1 MNNLCDIKNYNKT
14 FETHDIKIY
23 IKHYIDLVNEYMV
36 FSVDNMS
43 IQNEEYLLFLI
54 KRGIETLMHCF
65 KTLLM
70 YTKNLQLT
78 MFHCKKALYYYI
90 EFIGQIGDITMQH
103 SYLQLNS
110 KDAILFVYKKTI
122 YDIDNSYRQSF
133 ILTDKEPLFLSNMSN
148 YMILFNDSLLFILQ
162 NDSLKH
168 TEKKNTIYFAIK
180 KATRVINKI
189 VKKDSDTSDKIC
201 KYSLFFLQIIQT
213 HPIDTIKYSNICEI
227 FINKLHKYSLK
238 NDLND
243 VDAKLKEKLYI
254 GTFEKNLLELSPLR
268 FINWLLNPL

>member
-1 MNNLCDIKNYNKT
+1 
-14 FETHDIKIY
+14 
-23 IKHYIDLVNEYMV
+23 
-36 FSVDNMS
+36 
-43 IQNEEYLLFLI
+43 
-54 KRGIETLMHCF
+54 
-65 KTLLM
+65 
-70 YTKNLQLT
+70 
-78 MFHCKKALYYYI
+78 
-90 EFIGQIGDITMQH
+90 
-103 SYLQLNS
+103 
-110 KDAILFVYKKTI
+110 
-122 YDIDNSYRQSF
+122 
-133 ILTDKEPLFLSNMSN
+133 MSN

-162 NDSLKH
+162 NDSLKR